1 MANIRSSA
9 PIPLGIVIASVLA
22 LLVYILD
29 ERALNTLVFSAYSG
43 LVDSS
48 ASTKFFEV
56 AWLLATLDRL
66 LDITSLLS
74 LLLWLFVIII
84 GVLAFRRPTS
94 SIKMTLTAP
103 LLFGGIWL
111 IFVYKYTSIAAFTL
125 TIFLSFLLYRFLTT
139 LGVTLFGTLL
149 FCFPFWL
156 AKRRH
161 SELVRAPDPVLF
173 ICKKCGVTYRSNP
186 LVCTEC
192 GAEGGVLKRQ

>member
-1 MANIRSSA
+1 MTNIRSSI

-22 LLVYILD
+22 LLVFFFD
-29 ERALNTLVFSAYSG
+29 EGTLNTLVYSTYSG

-48 ASTKFFEV
+48 ASTMFFEV

-66 LDITSLLS
+66 LDLASLLS
-74 LLLWLFVIII
+74 LLLWLFVIIL
-84 GVLAFRRPTS
+84 GVLAFRQPTS
-94 SIKMTLTAP
+94 SIKMTVTAP
-103 LLFGGIWL
+103 LLCGGIWL

-125 TIFLSFLLYRFLTT
+125 TIFLSFLLYRFLIT

-161 SELVRAPDPVLF
+161 SELVRAPNPVLF

-192 GAEGGVLKRQ
+192 GAEGGVLKQQ